1 MLKPWGE
8 RKFDFGYPEWMA
20 PFFIERFSGTP
31 ARLADKL
38 SNVNKVINIRPVDD
52 KWSIQEHAGHFIK
65 VEELWRKRFIEFE
78 EGAKE
83 LTAADMTGKR
93 VWDANYNEMDLN
105 NILDE
110 FRKSRAQLVEFLFKK
125 EFEYFSY
132 KAFHPRLKTDMTPVD
147 LIYFACE
154 HDDYHLAVITEML
167 K

>member
-8 RKFDFGYPEWMA
+8 RKFEFGYPEWMA
-20 PFFIERFSGTP
+20 PFFIERFGGTP

-38 SNVNKVINIRPVDD
+38 SNVSNPINIRPSED
-52 KWSIQEHAGHFIK
+52 KWSIQEHVGHFIK

-78 EGAKE
+78 EGVKE

-93 VWDANYNEMDLN
+93 VWEANYNEMELTD
-105 NILDE
+105 IIDE
-110 FRKSRAQLVEFLFKK
+110 FKKSRAQLAKFLMDKK
-125 EFEYFSY
+125 FEYFSAV
-132 KAFHPRLKTDMTPVD
+132 AFHPRLKTDITPVD
-147 LIYFACE
+147 LIFFACE